1 MSYFHNSYVYHTHCI
16 NISIYQHSAIV
27 LAVVSKFSGRKP
39 HSLCQS
45 STSKSMLGSCFL
57 RVGRDNSSKN
67 KDTRNDLWQRFCWTT
82 QPNNISTHSRFVIV
96 QFWKPPVCIRWW
108 VTNPLTRACSFVPF
122 VLSFIFFF
130 LFPFC
135 VWPGANMASGS
146 SGGPLRLILDDN
158 SGILQYGP
166 QEWTL
171 LTYPQWYGGGAMY
184 PVFAEDATDTSSTD
198 SMGSFSLTFEGEY
211 AYLNNISFLVFMLS
225 IRRNL
230 HRFCWKHTCITFF
243 AVCPHHYRWK
253 SSIPKFIRRF
263 NSPFVHAMVSIATF
277 D

>member
-1 MSYFHNSYVYHTHCI
+1 
-16 NISIYQHSAIV
+16 
-27 LAVVSKFSGRKP
+27 
-39 HSLCQS
+39 
-45 STSKSMLGSCFL
+45 
-57 RVGRDNSSKN
+57 
-67 KDTRNDLWQRFCWTT
+67 
-82 QPNNISTHSRFVIV
+82 
-96 QFWKPPVCIRWW
+96 
-108 VTNPLTRACSFVPF
+108 
-122 VLSFIFFF
+122 
-130 LFPFC
+130 
-135 VWPGANMASGS
+135 MASGS

-230 HRFCWKHTCITFF
+230 HRFCWKHAYTTFS
-243 AVCPHHYRWK
+243 AVYLDHSRCK
-253 SSIPKFIRRF
+253 CSISKLIWRF
-263 NSPFVHAMVSIATF
+263 NSPIIYAMVSIATSG
-277 D
+277 

>member
-39 HSLCQS
+39 HSLFQS

-96 QFWKPPVCIRWW
+96 QFWKPPVCIRWR

-122 VLSFIFFF
+122 VLSFILLHLIYLIPLNRVCFLGSSLYCIIF
-130 LFPFC
+130 LFYQLKCHDF
-135 VWPGANMASGS
+135 
-146 SGGPLRLILDDN
+146 
-158 SGILQYGP
+158 
-166 QEWTL
+166 
-171 LTYPQWYGGGAMY
+171 
-184 PVFAEDATDTSSTD
+184 
-198 SMGSFSLTFEGEY
+198 SFSKSNSKLRSCFTLFR
-211 AYLNNISFLVFMLS
+211 IST
-225 IRRNL
+225 NG
-230 HRFCWKHTCITFF
+230 
-243 AVCPHHYRWK
+243 
-253 SSIPKFIRRF
+253 
-263 NSPFVHAMVSIATF
+263 
-277 D
+277 